1 MDPNNEISLVVYVS
15 KKVDLQEGDATSSI
29 VQRTQLVYISETYL
43 IYEANYKRSRITN
56 GCK

>member
-56 GCK
+56 GSK

>member
-29 VQRTQLVYISETYL
+29 VQRTQLVYISEIYL